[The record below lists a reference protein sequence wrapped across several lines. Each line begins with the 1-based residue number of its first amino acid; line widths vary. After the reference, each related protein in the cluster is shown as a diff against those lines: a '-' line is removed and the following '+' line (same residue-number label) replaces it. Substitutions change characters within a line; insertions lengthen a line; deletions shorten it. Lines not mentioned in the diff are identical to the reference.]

1 MNKTYRKSI
10 ILTVKVVIAV
20 GLLVWV
26 LRQVHWHDYVVAK
39 ADGKTLAAQP
49 AGAKSPGTLRLTEG
63 VLWWSKES
71 VGNVTDFQPVP
82 GGEGVIRKGFAST
95 VSRVSPLPLA
105 LAVGGFLCAWMII
118 SLRWRLLLGVQDIR
132 IGVWE
137 AVRMTFLGQFF
148 NLLVPGLVGGDLVK
162 AYYVSRHTP
171 HKAATLVSVVVDR
184 MMGLTELTFLA
195 TVMATVAAITG
206 LANRQ
211 ELALPIR
218 LLPIVVLALTGALI
232 FVLSSR
238 FRRLLHLEVFYRRLP
253 IAHHIVAAGQA
264 ATLYARAPGKLL
276 QAFLMTIGA
285 QVIWIGSIYLIA
297 TSLSLPTPWYQ
308 FYLYIPLIYIISAV
322 PLTPGG
328 VGVLEKMYAVFF
340 VSGTT
345 TASMVLA
352 MALLARLAPI
362 LCSLPGALVAVRGPR
377 LPKAEQMQA
386 ELATDASGCDDS
398 PAQG

>member
-10 ILTVKVVIAV
+10 MLTVKVVIAV

-26 LRQVHWHDYVVAK
+26 LRQVHWHDYVIAK
-39 ADGKTLAAQP
+39 ADGKTYAVQP
-49 AGAKSPGTLRLTEG
+49 ADAESPRTLRLTEG
-63 VLWWSKES
+63 VFWWRKES
-71 VGNVTDFQPVP
+71 VRNAADFQPIP
-82 GGEGVIRKGFAST
+82 GGEDVIRKGFAST
-95 VSRVSPLPLA
+95 ISRVSPLPLA
-105 LAVGGFLCAWMII
+105 LAVAGFLCSWMII

-132 IGVWE
+132 IRVWE
-137 AVRMTFLGQFF
+137 ALRLTFLGQFF
-148 NLLVPGLVGGDLVK
+148 NLVVPGLVGGDLVK

-184 MMGLTELTFLA
+184 MMGLAELTFLA
-195 TVMATVAAITG
+195 GVMAAVAGITG
-206 LANRQ
+206 LAEKA
-211 ELALPIR
+211 ELALPVR
-218 LLPIVVLALTGALI
+218 LLPIVVLALIGTLV

-238 FRRLLHLEVFYRRLP
+238 FRRLLHLEVFYQRLP

-264 ATLYARAPGKLL
+264 AVLYARAPGKLI

-285 QVIWIGSIYLIA
+285 QIIWIGSIYLIA
-297 TSLSLPTPWYQ
+297 VSLSLPTPWYR

-328 VGVLEKMYAVFF
+328 VGLLEKMYAVFF

-386 ELATDASGCDDS
+386 EFADDAVGCDES